1 MDNQLK
7 RLRLARKEFELA
19 LNEFVGMEIEVR
31 VVPSDFQRNDHL
43 GPWKVSAR
51 VIVDAEALPFGDDF

>member
-19 LNEFVGMEIEVR
+19 LNEFAGMEIEVR
-31 VVPSDFQRNDHL
+31 VVPSYFQINDHR
-43 GPWKVSAR
+43 GPWKVSTR
-51 VIVDAEALPFGDDF
+51 VIVDAEAVAFEDDL